1 MRLPRLLTAEIPEI
15 SERWRWLML
24 PIMLLFAIGYA
35 LTVTVDAVFHHNIM
49 VGPGFVDDGNSGYA
63 LALQA
68 LAHIE
73 QQYPLQS
80 QLFFWIFLP
89 LLAFVMVQ
97 NAIVTFRSYT
107 HFERATGKPYSLREF
122 ALMFALN
129 GIQVLILL
137 VMLFVIGWLYQLSG
151 GQFSDGWQLVYRI
164 TVWCQSALKHI
175 PTLITLPRPL
185 PLLLSLLLADLAFYG
200 LHRISHS
207 YRLPWLL
214 LHRSHHMTEHL
225 MMPTTQPVFVAA
237 PLFLLVAVPLQLLVG
252 LSTQLFNPEPMIVEA
267 LILRLF
273 NHSLGIY
280 SHCEA
285 YYAQMQHNRWLRRL
299 SAFFGI
305 GNYHYIHHS
314 AKREHNLIN
323 LGNFGWMLWDR
334 VFGTFV
340 EPPDVPPPT
349 GLTNN
354 PPLYPNPLRLALAG
368 VLQIG
373 YELAHNP
380 LKLWPRILFADS
392 WYTPPVSQDFAIRP
406 INNQKK

>member
-200 LHRISHS
+200 
-207 YRLPWLL
+207 
-214 LHRSHHMTEHL
+214 
-225 MMPTTQPVFVAA
+225 
-237 PLFLLVAVPLQLLVG
+237 
-252 LSTQLFNPEPMIVEA
+252 
-267 LILRLF
+267 
-273 NHSLGIY
+273 
-280 SHCEA
+280 
-285 YYAQMQHNRWLRRL
+285 
-299 SAFFGI
+299 
-305 GNYHYIHHS
+305 
-314 AKREHNLIN
+314 
-323 LGNFGWMLWDR
+323 
-334 VFGTFV
+334 
-340 EPPDVPPPT
+340 
-349 GLTNN
+349 
-354 PPLYPNPLRLALAG
+354 
-368 VLQIG
+368 
-373 YELAHNP
+373 
-380 LKLWPRILFADS
+380 
-392 WYTPPVSQDFAIRP
+392 
-406 INNQKK
+406 